1 MNNSN
6 KIVIELKGIT
16 KCYGSKNTLVTAIND
31 LNYLVHEKDFIA
43 IMGQSGSGKT
53 TLLHVLGC
61 LHRPTSGDYFL
72 DGTNVS
78 TLKSDDLAKIRNQ
91 KIGFVFQKFNLLNG
105 YNIIKNVELPL
116 QYMGIEKAERQDRAV
131 EMLKKVG
138 LGDRLHHKPS
148 ELSGGQAQRVA
159 IARALVTNPAI
170 ILGDEMTGNLD
181 SKTSEEIMDFMKQLN
196 AEGRTIL
203 YVTHTPEIGAYAEKI
218 VQMRDGMITKEVN
231 NR

>member
-1 MNNSN
+1 MTNEN
-6 KIVIELKGIT
+6 KKVIELKDIV
-16 KCYGSKNTLVTAIND
+16 KCYGSKNTLVTAIKN
-31 LNYLVHEKDFIA
+31 LNYSVYEKEFIA

-61 LHRPTSGDYFL
+61 LHRPTSGNYFL
-72 DGTNVS
+72 DGINVS
-78 TLKSDDLAKIRNQ
+78 TLKGDELAHIRNQ
-91 KIGFVFQKFNLLNG
+91 KIGFIFQKFNLLNG

-116 QYMGIEKAERQDRAV
+116 QYMGIDKDERKDRAV

-159 IARALVTNPAI
+159 IARALITNPAI

-181 SKTSEEIMDFMKQLN
+181 SRTSEEIMDFMNQLN
-196 AEGRTIL
+196 SEGRTIL
-203 YVTHTPEIGAYAEKI
+203 FVTHTPEIGAYAQKI
-218 VQMRDGMITKEVN
+218 IEMKDGMIIKEVA

>member
-1 MNNSN
+1 MNNSE
-6 KIVIELKGIT
+6 KIVIELNNIT
-16 KCYGSKNTLVTAIND
+16 KSYGSKNTLVVAIKE
-31 LNYLVHEKDFIA
+31 LNYVVREKEFIA

-61 LHRPTSGDYFL
+61 LHRPTGGDYIL
-72 DGTNVS
+72 EGIKVS
-78 TLKSDDLAKIRNQ
+78 TLKGDDLARIRNQ
-91 KIGFVFQKFNLLNG
+91 KIGFIFQKFNLLNG

-116 QYMGIEKAERQDRAV
+116 QYMSINKSEREDRAV

-181 SKTSEEIMDFMKQLN
+181 SKTSEEIMEFMKQLN

-203 YVTHTPEIGAYAEKI
+203 FVTHTPEIGAYAQKI
-218 VQMRDGMITKEVN
+218 IEMRDGLILKEVLN
-231 NR
+231 T

>member
-1 MNNSN
+1 MTDSN
-6 KIVIELKGIT
+6 KVVIELKDIVKT
-16 KCYGSKNTLVTAIND
+16 YGSKNTLVTAIKN
-31 LNYLVHEKDFIA
+31 LNYIVHEKEFIA

-61 LHRPTSGDYFL
+61 LHRPSGGDYFL
-72 DGTNVS
+72 DGINVS
-78 TLKSDDLAKIRNQ
+78 TLLGDELARIRNQ
-91 KIGFVFQKFNLLNG
+91 KIGFIFQKFNLLNG

-116 QYMGIEKAERQDRAV
+116 QYMGVEKNERKDRAV

-181 SKTSEEIMDFMKQLN
+181 SKTSEEIMEFMKQLN
-196 AEGRTIL
+196 AEGRTIIF
-203 YVTHTPEIGAYAEKI
+203 VTHTPEIGAYAQKI
-218 VQMRDGMITKEVN
+218 IEMRDGHIIKEAKKQ
-231 NR
+231 

>member
-1 MNNSN
+1 MTSSN
-6 KIVIELKGIT
+6 KVVIELKDIV
-16 KCYGSKNTLVTAIND
+16 KSYGSKNTLVTAIKN
-31 LNYLVHEKDFIA
+31 LNYVVHEKEFIA

-61 LHRPTSGDYFL
+61 LHRPSSGDYFL
-72 DGTNVS
+72 DGINVS
-78 TLKSDDLAKIRNQ
+78 TLLGDELARIRNQ
-91 KIGFVFQKFNLLNG
+91 KIGFIFQKFNLLNG

-116 QYMGIEKAERQDRAV
+116 QYMGIEKSERNDRAV

-181 SKTSEEIMDFMKQLN
+181 SKTSEEIMEFMKQLN
-196 AEGRTIL
+196 AEGRTIIF
-203 YVTHTPEIGAYAEKI
+203 VTHTPEIGAYAQKI
-218 VQMRDGMITKEVN
+218 IEMRDGHIIKEVKKQ
-231 NR
+231 

>member
-1 MNNSN
+1 MNNPN
-6 KIVIELKGIT
+6 KTVIELKDIV
-16 KCYGSKNTLVTAIND
+16 KCYGSKNTLVTAIKS
-31 LNYLVHEKDFIA
+31 LNFVVQEKSFIA

-61 LHRPTSGDYFL
+61 LHRPTSGEYFL

-78 TLKSDDLAKIRNQ
+78 TLKGDDLARIRNQ

-116 QYMGIEKAERQDRAV
+116 QYLGIEKNERKDRAV

-196 AEGRTIL
+196 AEGRTIIF
-203 YVTHTPEIGAYAEKI
+203 VTHTPEIGAYAQKI
-218 VQMRDGMITKEVN
+218 IEMRDGCIIKEVI

>member
-1 MNNSN
+1 MTNPN
-6 KIVIELKGIT
+6 KVVIELKGIT
-16 KCYGSKNTLVTAIND
+16 KCYGSKNTLVTAIKE
-31 LNYLVHEKDFIA
+31 LNYVVHEKDFVA

-61 LHRPTSGDYFL
+61 LHRPTNGEYFL
-72 DGTNVS
+72 DDTKVS
-78 TLKSDDLAKIRNQ
+78 TLKGDDLARIRNR

-116 QYMGIEKAERQDRAV
+116 QYMGIEKSERHDRAV

-138 LGDRLHHKPS
+138 LGDRLHHTPA

-196 AEGRTIL
+196 AEGRTIIF
-203 YVTHTPEIGAYAEKI
+203 VTHTPEIGAYAQKI
-218 VQMRDGMITKEVN
+218 VEMRDGSIIKEVI

>member
-1 MNNSN
+1 MTSAL
-6 KIVIELKGIT
+6 KIVIELKGIS
-16 KCYGSKNTLVTAIND
+16 KCYGSKNTLVTAIKN
-31 LNYLVHEKDFIA
+31 LNYVVYEKDFIA

-61 LHRPTSGDYFL
+61 LHRPTEGEYYL
-72 DGTNVS
+72 DGNNVS
-78 TLKSDDLAKIRNQ
+78 TLKGDELARIRNK

-105 YNIIKNVELPL
+105 YDIIKNVALPL
-116 QYMGIEKAERQDRAV
+116 QYMGIEKSERHDRAV

-170 ILGDEMTGNLD
+170 ILADEMTGNLD
-181 SKTSEEIMDFMKQLN
+181 SKTSEEIMDFMRQLN

-203 YVTHTPEIGAYAEKI
+203 FVTHTPEIGAYAQKI
-218 VQMRDGMITKEVN
+218 IEMRDGMIVKEVI

>member
-1 MNNSN
+1 MTNENR
-6 KIVIELKGIT
+6 KVIELKDIV
-16 KCYGSKNTLVTAIND
+16 KCYGSKNTLVTAIKN
-31 LNYLVHEKDFIA
+31 LNYSVYEKEFIA

-61 LHRPTSGDYFL
+61 LHRPTSGNYFL
-72 DGTNVS
+72 DGINVS
-78 TLKSDDLAKIRNQ
+78 TLKGDELAHIRNQ
-91 KIGFVFQKFNLLNG
+91 KIGFIFQKFNLLNG

-116 QYMGIEKAERQDRAV
+116 QYMGIDKEERKDRAV

-181 SKTSEEIMDFMKQLN
+181 SKTSEEIMDFMNQLN

-203 YVTHTPEIGAYAEKI
+203 FVTHTPEIGAYAQKI
-218 VQMRDGMITKEVN
+218 IEMKDGMIIKEVA

>member
-1 MNNSN
+1 MTNTNNT
-6 KIVIELKGIT
+6 VIELKNIK
-16 KCYGSKNTLVTAIND
+16 KCYGSKNTLVTAIKD
-31 LNYLVHEKDFIA
+31 LNYVVREKDFIA

-61 LHRPTSGDYFL
+61 LHRPTSGEYFL
-72 DGTNVS
+72 DNINVA
-78 TLKSDDLAKIRNQ
+78 TLKGDELAKIRNK
-91 KIGFVFQKFNLLNG
+91 KIGFIFQKFNLLNG

-116 QYMGIEKAERQDRAV
+116 QYMGVEKSERQDRAI

-138 LGDRLHHKPS
+138 LGDRLHHTPA

-159 IARALVTNPAI
+159 VARALVTNPSI

-181 SKTSEEIMDFMKQLN
+181 SKTSEEIMEFMKQLN
-196 AEGRTIL
+196 AEGRTIIF
-203 YVTHTPEIGAYAEKI
+203 VTHTPEIGQYAQKI
-218 VQMRDGMITKEVN
+218 IEMRDGLIIKEVM

>member
-1 MNNSN
+1 MTSDP
-6 KIVIELKGIT
+6 KIVIELKNIV
-16 KCYGSKNTLVTAIND
+16 KCYGSKNTLVTAIKE
-31 LNYLVHEKDFIA
+31 LNYIVHENAFVA

-72 DGTNVS
+72 DGINVS
-78 TLKSDDLAKIRNQ
+78 TLKGDDLARIRNQ

-116 QYMGIEKAERQDRAV
+116 QYMSVEKSEREDRAV

-181 SKTSEEIMDFMKQLN
+181 SRTSEEIMDFMKQLN
-196 AEGRTIL
+196 SEGRTIL
-203 YVTHTPEIGAYAEKI
+203 FVTHTPEIGAYAQKI
-218 VQMRDGMITKEVN
+218 IEMRDGIIIKEVLKS
-231 NR
+231 

>member
-6 KIVIELKGIT
+6 EIVIELKNIT
-16 KCYGSKNTLVTAIND
+16 KNYGKNETLVTAIRQ
-31 LNYLVHEKDFIA
+31 LNYQVFKNEFIA

-72 DGTNVS
+72 DGINVS
-78 TLKSDDLAKIRNQ
+78 SMSSDQLSAIRNR
-91 KIGFVFQKFNLLNG
+91 KIGFIFQKFNLLNG

-116 QYMGIEKAERQDRAV
+116 QYMGVDKSERIDRAV

-138 LGDRLHHKPS
+138 LGERLRHKPS

-181 SKTSEEIMDFMKQLN
+181 SKTSEDIMEFMKQLN

-203 YVTHTPEIGAYAEKI
+203 YVTHTPEIGAYASKI
-218 VQMRDGMITKEVN
+218 IEMRDGVIVKETL
-231 NR
+231 RQ